1 VDAADHHHGLIARYC
16 RSVRSPR
23 QIPGYN
29 EADAARLVTEPIKE
43 GVRSPFARDRA
54 RVLHSSA
61 LRRLAAKTQV
71 MVAGQADFPRTRLTH
86 TLEVAQIARELGEAL
101 GCDPD
106 VVEVAGLAHDLGHPP
121 FGHNG
126 EAALDRLADGIGGFE
141 GNAQTLRVLTRL
153 EAKVYDEELHRSAG
167 LNLTRACLDASC
179 KYPWP
184 RGAGGPGYE
193 QKFGYYADDADVF
206 TWLRAGAPEG
216 RTCLEEQV
224 MDWSDDVAYSVH
236 DVEDAV
242 HVGLVNV
249 RLFTDPGVRRD
260 VVDIAR
266 ERYLP
271 EASDAELQEAIDR
284 LTSLEYWPGAFT
296 GSHRDMVK
304 LKHFTSYLIGRFCV
318 TAQIATQMEF
328 GDGPLT
334 RYAADLV
341 VPSEVR
347 NEVAVMKA
355 ITVRYVMNRAGA
367 EAEYAR
373 QREMIAELVH
383 ALTLDEGRSLES
395 WLKPTYLAAGTD
407 AERFR
412 VVIDQVASLTDVSL
426 VHWHK
431 RLVR

>member
-1 VDAADHHHGLIARYC
+1 MSAREISGYTDADT
-16 RSVRSPR
+16 
-23 QIPGYN
+23 
-29 EADAARLVTEPIKE
+29 ARLVTEPIKE

-71 MVAGQADFPRTRLTH
+71 MVAGQDDFPRTRLTH

-101 GCDPD
+101 GCDAD

-126 EAALDRLADGIGGFE
+126 EDELNRLTESIGGFE

-153 EAKVYDEELHRSAG
+153 EAKVFDADLDRSAG

-193 QKFGYYADDADVF
+193 RKFGYYADDTEVF
-206 TWLRAGAPEG
+206 AWVREGAPGE

-242 HVGLVNV
+242 HVGLVD
-249 RLFTDPGVRRD
+249 LDWLGDPGVRTE
-260 VVDIAR
+260 VVVIAH

-271 EASDAELQEAIDR
+271 HSSPEELDAAIDR
-284 LTSLEYWPGAFT
+284 LRGLDYWPAHFAGT
-296 GSHRDMVK
+296 HRDMVA

-318 TAQIATQMEF
+318 SAQIATQMAY
-328 GDGPLT
+328 GDSPLT
-334 RYAADLV
+334 RYAAELV
-341 VPSEVR
+341 VPDEVR
-347 NEVAVMKA
+347 QEVAVMKA
-355 ITVRYVMNRAGA
+355 ITARYVMEREGA
-367 EAEYAR
+367 EVEYVR
-373 QREMIAELVH
+373 QRQIIAEVVH
-383 ALTLDEGRSLES
+383 ALTLDEGRSLEP
-395 WLKPTYLAAGTD
+395 WLRPAYEQAATD
-407 AERFR
+407 SERFR
-412 VVIDQVASLTDVSL
+412 VIIDQVASLTDVSI

-431 RLVR
+431 RLMR